1 MPVQQPEP
9 PFRLDRAGVRS
20 AFDRASTSYDDAA
33 VLQARVRQE
42 LLERL
47 GSMRLEA
54 EVVLDLGAG
63 TGHGA
68 FALKRLYRSATVIAL
83 DIAPGMLREAKRHS
97 RTFRRFGRVCADA
110 FRLPLKDECVDLV
123 FSNLM
128 LHWCDELDVVIGE
141 VRRVLKPGGFLTF
154 STLGP
159 DTLREL
165 RSAWSAADSAS
176 HVNAFLDMHDVG
188 DALTRAGFAE
198 PVLDVERVELTYPD
212 VLALVRDL
220 KAIGAHNV
228 TSARHKGLT
237 GRGKWRAMT
246 EAYEAFRRDGRLP
259 ASYEVVHGAAWG
271 TGTRRGASGASGD
284 AGAGESPGAS
294 GGLGGHADGEVHISP
309 ASIRRRVRD

>member
-1 MPVQQPEP
+1 MSAPAAEP

-20 AFDRASTSYDDAA
+20 AFDRASASYDDAA
-33 VLQARVRQE
+33 VLQARVRRE
-42 LLERL
+42 LLDRL
-47 GSMRLEA
+47 QPMALEPA
-54 EVVLDLGAG
+54 IALDLGAG
-63 TGHGA
+63 TGRGA
-68 FALKRLYRSATVIAL
+68 LSLKRLYPSATVVAL
-83 DIAPGMLREAKRHS
+83 DIAPGMLREARHNS
-97 RTFRRFGRVCADA
+97 RVFRRFERVCGDA
-110 FRLPLKDECVDLV
+110 FRLPLKDGCVDLV

-128 LHWCDELDVVIGE
+128 LQWCDELEVAIGE
-141 VRRVLKPGGFLTF
+141 IRRVLKPGGFLTF

-165 RSAWSAADSAS
+165 RAAWSAVDSAS
-176 HVNAFLDMHDVG
+176 HVNAFLDMHDIG

-228 TSARHKGLT
+228 TSARLKGLT

-271 TGTRRGASGASGD
+271 AQARPAFPS
-284 AGAGESPGAS
+284 AG
-294 GGLGGHADGEVHISP
+294 GEVLIAP
-309 ASIRRRVRD
+309 VGIRRRPRS